1 MFDAELKSG
10 EVYRNLKLSLAGDYQ
25 LKNIATVLSAIE
37 ILKDSGFSIE
47 KKNVIKALLNVRQLT
62 GFTGRWQVLG
72 TKPLIIADTGHNVDG
87 IKTVIRQICKISFK
101 KLHLVIGMVN
111 DKDVMPVLKLLPKH
125 AICYFC
131 NAKIPRAMPAKELR
145 SKAIEVGLQ
154 GEYYTSVKRALLSA
168 KKAAT
173 AQDLIFVGGSTFT
186 VAEVL

>member
-1 MFDAELKSG
+1 
-10 EVYRNLKLSLAGDYQ
+10 
-25 LKNIATVLSAIE
+25 
-37 ILKDSGFSIE
+37 
-47 KKNVIKALLNVRQLT
+47 
-62 GFTGRWQVLG
+62 
-72 TKPLIIADTGHNVDG
+72 
-87 IKTVIRQICKISFK
+87 
-101 KLHLVIGMVN
+101 MVN

-154 GEYYTSVKRALLSA
+154 GKYYTSVKHALLSA